1 MRVKRKKS
9 VSVLRQ
15 RLRAGLCRRRL
26 FPFIRGDG
34 LVERPYVAPLARNNS
49 QSVNTS

>member
-34 LVERPYVAPLARNNS
+34 LAERPYVAPLARNNS
-49 QSVNTS
+49 QSVHTS